1 MVSVVIMAGGK
12 GERFWP
18 KSRINLPKQFLSLTD
33 DGKSMIQ
40 HTVERVKSLVDIEN
54 VYVVTN
60 EMYKNLVLE
69 HIPDIPD
76 DNIIIEPVAR
86 NTAPCIGLA
95 AMHIIKKNIKSKM
108 IILPSDHLIKF
119 NEIFIDTLKT
129 ALDVVEKGSSL
140 VTIGITPNYPE
151 TGYGYINFTKGENF
165 RDSANIYEVLRFVE
179 KPNLEKAKEYLT
191 SGQYLWN
198 SGMFVWK
205 ASTILENFKEYLPEI
220 YEGLQKIRE
229 VINTEKY
236 EEVLKKEFPNL
247 PSESID
253 YGIMEKAKN
262 IYVIPGNFGWDD
274 VGSWLS
280 LERINKTN
288 QDGNVIN
295 GNVISIKTKNSIIQG
310 NEKLI
315 ATIGLED
322 IVIVDTDD
330 VTLVC
335 HKNNTQ
341 EVKEIINNLKICNRN
356 EYL

>member
-1 MVSVVIMAGGK
+1 MTSVVIMAGGK

-40 HTVERVKSLVDIEN
+40 HTVERVKNLVDIEN
-54 VYVVTN
+54 IYVVTN
-60 EMYKNLVLE
+60 EMYKNLVSE
-69 HIPDIPD
+69 HIPDIPEA
-76 DNIIIEPVAR
+76 NIIIEPAAK

-95 AMHIIKKNIKSKM
+95 AVHIAKKDINSKM

-129 ALDVVEKGSSL
+129 ALDVVEKGDNL
-140 VTIGITPNYPE
+140 ATIGITPNYPE
-151 TGYGYINFTKGENF
+151 TGYGYINFTKGESF
-165 RDSANIYEVLRFVE
+165 KDSTNIYEVLRFVE

-205 ASTILENFKEYLPEI
+205 ASTILKNFKEYLPEI
-220 YEGLQKIRE
+220 YEGLQKIGKS
-229 VINTEKY
+229 INTGKY
-236 EEVLKKEFPNL
+236 EEVLKKEFLNL

-288 QDGNVIN
+288 QDGNVIT
-295 GNVISIKTKNSIIQG
+295 GNVISIKTKNTIIQG
-310 NEKLI
+310 SDKLI

-322 IVIVDTDD
+322 IVVVDTDD
-330 VTLVC
+330 VTLIC

-341 EVKEIINNLKICNRN
+341 EVKEVINNLKICNRN

>member
-1 MVSVVIMAGGK
+1 MTSVVIMAGGK

-54 VYVVTN
+54 IYVVTN
-60 EMYKNLVLE
+60 EMYKNLVSE
-69 HIPDIPD
+69 HIPDIPEA
-76 DNIIIEPVAR
+76 NIIIEPAAK

-95 AMHIIKKNIKSKM
+95 AVHIAKKDINSKM

-119 NEIFIDTLKT
+119 NEIFIDTLKI
-129 ALDVVEKGSSL
+129 ALDVVEKGDNL
-140 VTIGITPNYPE
+140 ATIGITPNYPE
-151 TGYGYINFTKGENF
+151 TGYGYINFTKGESF
-165 RDSANIYEVLRFVE
+165 KDSTNIYEVLRFVE

-205 ASTILENFKEYLPEI
+205 ASTILKNFKEYLPEI
-220 YEGLQKIRE
+220 YEGLQKIGKS
-229 VINTEKY
+229 INTGKY
-236 EEVLKKEFPNL
+236 EEVLKKEFLNL

-288 QDGNVIN
+288 QDGNVIT
-295 GNVISIKTKNSIIQG
+295 GNVISIKTKNTIIQG
-310 NEKLI
+310 SDKLI

-322 IVIVDTDD
+322 IVVVDTDD
-330 VTLVC
+330 VTLIC

-341 EVKEIINNLKICNRN
+341 EVKEVINNLKICNRN

>member
-1 MVSVVIMAGGK
+1 MISVVIMAGGK

-18 KSRINLPKQFLSLTD
+18 KSRMNMPKQFLSLSE

-40 HTVERVKSLVDIEN
+40 HTVERLKGLVDIQN
-54 VYVVTN
+54 MYIVTN
-60 EMYKNLVLE
+60 EIYKDLVLE
-69 HIPDIPD
+69 HIPDIPKE
-76 DNIIIEPVAR
+76 NIIIEPVAK

-95 AMHIIKKNIKSKM
+95 AIHIAKKNPDSKM

-119 NEIFIDTLKT
+119 NEIFIDTLKI
-129 ALDVVEKGSSL
+129 ALDVVEKGDNL
-140 VTIGITPNYPE
+140 ATIGITPNYPE
-151 TGYGYINFTKGENF
+151 TGYGYINFTKGESF
-165 RDSANIYEVLRFVE
+165 KDSANIYEVLRFVE

-191 SGQYLWN
+191 SGEYLWN
-198 SGMFVWK
+198 SGIFVWK
-205 ASTILENFKEYLPEI
+205 ASTILKNFKEYLPEI
-220 YEGLQKIRE
+220 YEGLQKIGE
-229 VINTEKY
+229 SINTGKY

-288 QDGNVIN
+288 QDGNVIT
-295 GNVISIKTKNSIIQG
+295 GNVISIKTKNTIIQG
-310 NEKLI
+310 SDKLI

-330 VTLVC
+330 VTLIC
-335 HKNNTQ
+335 HKDNTQ

>member
-1 MVSVVIMAGGK
+1 MTSVVIMAGGK

-33 DGKSMIQ
+33 HGKSMIQ
-40 HTVERVKSLVDIEN
+40 HTVERVKNLVDIEN
-54 VYVVTN
+54 IYVVTN
-60 EMYKNLVLE
+60 EMYKNLVSE
-69 HIPDIPD
+69 HIPDIPEA
-76 DNIIIEPVAR
+76 NIIIEPAAK

-95 AMHIIKKNIKSKM
+95 AVHIAKKDINSKM

-129 ALDVVEKGSSL
+129 ALDVVEKGDNL
-140 VTIGITPNYPE
+140 ATIGITPNYPE
-151 TGYGYINFTKGENF
+151 TGYGYINFTKGESF
-165 RDSANIYEVLRFVE
+165 KDSTNIYEVLRFVE

-205 ASTILENFKEYLPEI
+205 ASTILKNFKEYLPEI
-220 YEGLQKIRE
+220 YEGLQKIGKS
-229 VINTEKY
+229 INTGKY
-236 EEVLKKEFPNL
+236 EEVLKKEFLNL

-288 QDGNVIN
+288 QDGNVIT
-295 GNVISIKTKNSIIQG
+295 GNVISIKTKNTIIQG
-310 NEKLI
+310 SDKLI

-322 IVIVDTDD
+322 IVVVDTDD
-330 VTLVC
+330 VTLIC

-341 EVKEIINNLKICNRN
+341 EVKEVINNLKICNRN